1 MSGIELKTAKYFESP
16 EDELTATSGTT
27 TDQSSSLRE
36 SSTASWERVTKWIS
50 LGAAGLVILCLVLV
64 AVPYVTGIRLPKSAS
79 PMDWWLWFGGAK
91 SDQTFE
97 KFVRD
102 TATKNPMD
110 WDEKYRQ
117 SPMYQFKGIQPLNLN
132 QMPGGQLNSQP
143 SHR

>member
-1 MSGIELKTAKYFESP
+1 MSGIELKTAKYLESP

-27 TDQSSSLRE
+27 TNQSSSLRE

-50 LGAAGLVILCLVLV
+50 LVAAGLVILCLVLV
-64 AVPYVTGIRLPKSAS
+64 AVPYMTGIRLPKSAS

-102 TATKNPMD
+102 TATKNQMD

-117 SPMYQFKGIQPLNLN
+117 SPTYQFKAIQPLNLN
-132 QMPGGQLNSQP
+132 QMPGGQFNSQP